1 MKGILAVKN
10 KSGIFLSRDE
20 QMEEFLDKG
29 FSLYI
34 YKDGKKELIATPEEG
49 FLGEIPTIFGKTK
62 EVYDGK

>member
-34 YKDGKKELIATPEEG
+34 YKNGEKELIATPEEG
-49 FLGEIPTIFGKTK
+49 FLGEMPTIFGNNKG
-62 EVYDGK
+62 DI